1 MVFVDFMNKIKK
13 IILLSTLTLLFS
25 SCQLGYYFR
34 SAKNQIGMMSSRVS
48 IEEALSNEK
57 LTSEQKRKIELSQK
71 ARVYAFEK
79 LQLKKT
85 DNYNSYIDLSRPY
98 VSWVVH
104 AAERW
109 EMKNFEWKYP
119 IVGAMPYKGFFT
131 EKEAQ
136 DEALI
141 MNDKG
146 YDTYVRGVSAYSTL
160 GWFTDSLLSSMLRYK
175 DHDLVNTIIHEITH
189 TTLYVKN
196 NSDFNERLAV
206 FIGNKG
212 TEMFYKDLEGADS
225 ATLKTIAAENE
236 DDILFSNFISEELKD
251 LDQWYKENSSVRNNE
266 AREQRLQ
273 QVYQNFET
281 KLKPQLKT
289 NSYNKFTKE
298 KMNNAYLGVY
308 KTYMQNLN
316 DFEDAYKRHGSDL
329 LKFIEAVKALE
340 SSKNPEEDLKRI

>member
-1 MVFVDFMNKIKK
+1 MGRKK
-13 IILLSTLTLLFS
+13 ELILFSVLTLLFS
-25 SCQLGYYFR
+25 GCQLGYYFR
-34 SAKNQIGMMSSRVS
+34 SAKNQIGMMSSRVP
-48 IEEALSNEK
+48 IEAALNDNK

-71 ARVYAFEK
+71 ARIYSFEK
-79 LQLKKT
+79 LHLKKT
-85 DNYNSYIDLSRPY
+85 DNYNSFIDLGRPY

-136 DEALI
+136 DEATI
-141 MNDKG
+141 MNEKG

-160 GWFTDSLLSSMLRYK
+160 GWFTDSVLSSMLRYK

-189 TTLYVKN
+189 TTLYIKN
-196 NSDFNERLAV
+196 NADFNERLAV

-212 TEMFYKDLEGADS
+212 TEMFYRDLEGADS

-236 DDILFSNFISEELKD
+236 DDQLFSEFISKELKE
-251 LDQWYKENSSVRNNE
+251 LDQWYTTNGAIRNNE
-266 AREQRLQ
+266 AREERLQ
-273 QVYQNFET
+273 QVYKNFET
-281 KLKPQLKT
+281 VLKPRLKT

-329 LKFIEAVKALE
+329 LKFIDAVKLLE
-340 SSKNPEEDLKRI
+340 PSKNPEEDLKTI